1 MYKLILV
8 DDEEDVREGVS
19 QEIDWHAYGFE
30 VLAKAENGKE
40 ALDLVE
46 RLRPDVVVTDI
57 RMPFMDGLQLAEAVR
72 SQFPATRIIILTGFD
87 EFEYAQKAV
96 KLYIDEYVL
105 KPFSAV
111 ELIDA
116 LVKVKKRMDE
126 EAAHRENNQ
135 LLRERYRNSLPV
147 LREVF
152 LSSLL
157 TRQLTREA
165 IWAKAAEYGVAL
177 EGSEFLVA
185 VISLDL
191 KKKEQAEILLFA
203 VKNIAE
209 EQLQLGAYA
218 GLVFLHN
225 DLVVLLLRKE
235 AGEQARLE
243 HIMQGLAEEIRRTVE
258 KYLSVTVTVGVGTVV
273 PDVTQLSYSYEDA
286 GLALDYRGILGNN
299 RLIFIDDV
307 ESQPRASVRFD
318 ERKEHDLVRCIKMGT
333 VTELHEVVDEL
344 FADVIEGKV
353 SIHDYRIYLLEIMT
367 TILKTAQRAELDMD
381 RLIGGQTHLLAEIT
395 TFTSVQ
401 EAKSRIIDICRKIM
415 NSIAS
420 GRNSTYKR
428 LVDQALAYTH
438 QHYQSPDISIHKVCA
453 ELHISPGYFSSIFKR
468 ETKMTFVT
476 YLLQLRM
483 EKAKELLLTTDLK
496 TFEIAERVGYSD
508 ANYFS
513 FCFRKHV
520 GLSAKE
526 YRSSNGKSGNEEA
539 R

>member
-19 QEIDWHAYGFE
+19 QEIDWHGYGFE

-57 RMPFMDGLQLAEAVR
+57 KMPFMDGLQLAEAVR
-72 SQFPATRIIILTGFD
+72 RQFPATRIIILTGFD

-96 KLYIDEYVL
+96 KLHIDEYVL

-111 ELIDA
+111 ELIDV
-116 LVKVKKRMDE
+116 LIKVKNRMDE

-135 LLRERYRNSLPV
+135 LLRESYRKSLPV

-157 TRQLTREA
+157 TRQLPRED
-165 IWAKAAEYGVAL
+165 ILAKATEYSVQL
-177 EGSEFLVA
+177 LGSEYLVS
-185 VISLDL
+185 VMCLDQ
-191 KKKEQAEILLFA
+191 KKKDEQQILLFA

-209 EQLQLGAYA
+209 EQVQLGHYA
-218 GLVFLHN
+218 GIVFLHN

-235 AGEQARLE
+235 ADDQERLE
-243 HIMQGLAEEIRRTVE
+243 HQMQMIAEEIRRTVE
-258 KYLSVTVTVGVGTVV
+258 KYLSVTVTVGVGTVIR
-273 PDVTQLSYSYEDA
+273 DVTQLPYSYEDA
-286 GLALDYRGILGNN
+286 GLALDYKGILGNN

-307 ESQPRASVRFD
+307 EKQPRESVRFD
-318 ERKEHDLVRCIKMGT
+318 ERKEHELVRCIKMGT
-333 VTELHEVVDEL
+333 LPELHAVVDEL
-344 FADVIEGKV
+344 FSDVAEGNV

-381 RLIGGQTHLLAEIT
+381 QMFGAQSHLLAEIT
-395 TFTSVQ
+395 SFNSVQ
-401 EAKSRIIDICRKIM
+401 EAQNRVNGICEKIM
-415 NSIAS
+415 SSIAS
-420 GRNSTYKR
+420 GRHHTYKR
-428 LVDQALAYTH
+428 LVDQAIEYTH
-438 QHYQSPDISIHKVCA
+438 RHYQSPDISIHKVCA
-453 ELHISPGYFSSIFKR
+453 DLHISPGYFSSIFKR
-468 ETKMTFVT
+468 ETKTTFVT
-476 YLLQLRM
+476 YLLHLRM
-483 EKAKELLLTTDLK
+483 EKAKELLRTTDLK
-496 TFEIAERVGYSD
+496 TFEIAEQVGYTD

-520 GLSAKE
+520 GQSAKE
-526 YRSSNGKSGNEEA
+526 YRNNSGKVE
-539 R
+539 

>member
-19 QEIDWHAYGFE
+19 QEIDWHEHGFE

-57 RMPFMDGLQLAEAVR
+57 KMPFMDGLQLAEAVR
-72 SQFPATRIIILTGFD
+72 RQFPATRIIILTGFD

-96 KLYIDEYVL
+96 KLHIDEYVL
-105 KPFSAV
+105 KPFSAI

-116 LVKVKKRMDE
+116 LLKVKNRMDE

-135 LLRERYRNSLPV
+135 LLRESYRKSLPV

-157 TRQLTREA
+157 TRQLTRED
-165 IWAKAAEYGVAL
+165 IFAKASEYSVQL
-177 EGSEFLVA
+177 QGSEFLVS
-185 VISLDL
+185 VLCLDQ
-191 KKKEQAEILLFA
+191 KKKDEEQILLFA
-203 VKNIAE
+203 VKNIAQ
-209 EQLQLGAYA
+209 EQVKLGAYA
-218 GLVFLHN
+218 CLVFLHN
-225 DLVVLLLRKE
+225 DLVVLLLRRE
-235 AGEQARLE
+235 TETEHQLE
-243 HIMQGLAEEIRRTVE
+243 HQMQMLAEEIRRTVE
-258 KYLSVTVTVGVGTVV
+258 KYLSVTVTVGIGTVIR
-273 PDVTQLSYSYEDA
+273 DVTQLSYSYQDA
-286 GLALDYRGILGNN
+286 AVALDYKGILGNN

-307 ESQPRASVRFD
+307 EKQPRESVRFD

-333 VTELHEVVDEL
+333 LPELHTVVDEL
-344 FADVIEGKV
+344 FCEVEEGNI
-353 SIHDYRIYLLEIMT
+353 SIQDYRIYLLEMIT

-381 RLIGGQTHLLAEIT
+381 QLFGGHSHLLAEIA
-395 TFTSVQ
+395 TFNNVQ
-401 EAKSRIIDICRKIM
+401 EAKNRVIDICEKIM
-415 NSIAS
+415 SSIAS
-420 GRNSTYKR
+420 GRHHTYKR
-428 LVDQALAYTH
+428 LVDQAIAYTH
-438 QHYQSPDISIHKVCA
+438 RHFQSPDISIHKVCA
-453 ELHISPGYFSSIFKR
+453 DLHISPGYFSSIFKR
-468 ETKMTFVT
+468 ETKTTFVT

-483 EKAKELLLTTDLK
+483 EKAKELLRTTDLK
-496 TFEIAERVGYSD
+496 TFEIAEQVGYSD

-526 YRSSNGKSGNEEA
+526 YRNSSGKEE
-539 R
+539 

>member
-19 QEIDWHAYGFE
+19 QEIDWHAHGFE

-72 SQFPATRIIILTGFD
+72 RQFPATRIIILTGFD

-96 KLYIDEYVL
+96 KLHIDEYVL

-116 LVKVKKRMDE
+116 LGKVKARMDE

-135 LLRERYRNSLPV
+135 LLRESYRKSLPV

-157 TRQLTREA
+157 NRGLEKED
-165 IWAKAAEYGVAL
+165 ILAKAAEYGVQL
-177 EGSEFLVA
+177 IGSEYLVA
-185 VISLDL
+185 LVCLDQ
-191 KKKEQAEILLFA
+191 KNKEEQHILLFA

-209 EQLQLGAYA
+209 EQLTLGECP

-225 DLVVLLLRKE
+225 DQVVLLLRKE
-235 AGEQARLE
+235 QDREDRLE
-243 HIMQGLAEEIRRTVE
+243 RLFQSVGEEIRRSVE
-258 KYLSVTVTVGVGTVV
+258 KYLGVTVTVGVGTVV
-273 PDVTQLSYSYEDA
+273 RELTELPYSYEEA
-286 GLALDYRGILGNN
+286 EVAVDYKSILGNN
-299 RLIFIDDV
+299 RLIFICDV
-307 ESQPRASVRFD
+307 EKQPRDSVRFD
-318 ERKEHDLVRCIKMGT
+318 ERKEHELVRCIKMGT
-333 VTELHEVVDEL
+333 LPELYQAVEEL
-344 FADVIEGKV
+344 FAEVTDGNV
-353 SIHDYRIYLLEIMT
+353 SLQDYRIYLLEIMT
-367 TILKTAQRAELDMD
+367 TILKTAQRADLDMD
-381 RLIGGQTHLLAEIT
+381 QLFGGQARLLAEIT
-395 TFTSVQ
+395 SFNSVQ
-401 EAKSRIIDICRKIM
+401 EARDRIIDLCEKIM
-415 NSIAS
+415 GGIAN
-420 GRNSTYKR
+420 GRTHTYKR
-428 LVDQALAYTH
+428 LVDQAIAYTLKN
-438 QHYQSPDISIHKVCA
+438 YQSPDISIHKVCA

-468 ETKMTFVT
+468 ETKTTFVT

-483 EKAKELLLTTDLK
+483 EKAKELLRTTDLK

-520 GLSAKE
+520 GQSAKE
-526 YRSSNGKSGNEEA
+526 YRSSSGKED
-539 R
+539 